1 MNNNRN
7 KKIILVLIILTV
19 IFTMMGGSLAY
30 LLWVSSEAQKTN
42 ITFAIGVDF
51 SCSADGGRRYHGRQ
65 QWY

>member
-19 IFTMMGGSLAY
+19 IFTMMGRSLAY

-51 SCSADGGRRYHGRQ
+51 SCSADVGRRYHGR
-65 QWY
+65 